1 MSFKKII
8 GLALI
13 LFSISLFS
21 AEPERGKDKI
31 SKDSKFTLIDV
42 IPSTSVKDQN
52 KTGTCWSF
60 STLSMVESELL
71 RTENKEYNLSEMF
84 VVRNVYGK
92 KAEKYVRMHGNINFA
107 AGGEPN
113 DVLDVIREKGIVPDD
128 AYTGLIVDTALH
140 FQFEMDEVL
149 QDYVKA
155 IVRNPNK
162 KLTSVWNS
170 GFMGIIDSYLGDAP
184 QEFEFEGTTYTAESF
199 AQSLD
204 FNPDDYVM
212 ITSFNHHPYYN
223 SFVLEIPDNWS
234 WGKVYNLPLDEFSY
248 VTDYALENG
257 YSMVWSADVSEKGFM
272 FDEGVALAPKVLYQP
287 DSPDELK
294 KINKLTTEELTQLF
308 SDIES
313 PVVELDVTQGNRQKG
328 FDDYSTTDDHGMHL
342 LGKGK
347 DINGKK
353 YYYIKNSWGTDN
365 EFGGY
370 MYISESYFKYK
381 TIGIMLN
388 KKALPKNILEKLNI
402 NS

>member
-13 LFSISLFS
+13 LVSISSFS
-21 AEPERGKDKI
+21 TEPERGKDKN
-31 SKDSKFTLIDV
+31 SKDSKFTLLNV
-42 IPSTSVKDQN
+42 VPATSVKNQN

-60 STLSMVESELL
+60 SAISMVESELL
-71 RTENKEYNLSEMF
+71 RTENKAYNLSEMF
-84 VVRNVYGK
+84 IVRNVYGN

-113 DVLDVIREKGIVPDD
+113 DVIDVIRENGIVPDD
-128 AYTGLIVDTALH
+128 VYTGLIVDTAMH

-162 KLTSVWNS
+162 KLTSVWTS
-170 GFMGIIDSYLGDAP
+170 GFMGIIDNYLGDAP
-184 QEFEFEGTTYTAESF
+184 QEFEYEGTSYTPESF
-199 AQSLD
+199 AKSLD
-204 FNPDDYVM
+204 FNPDDYIM
-212 ITSFNHHPYYN
+212 ISSFNHHPFYS
-223 SFVLEIPDNWS
+223 SFVIEIPDNWS
-234 WGKVYNLPLDEFSY
+234 WGKVYNLPLDEFTH
-248 VTDYALENG
+248 VADYALENG

-287 DSPDELK
+287 DSQDEFK
-294 KINKLTTEELTQLF
+294 KVSKLTSDERSEFF
-308 SDIES
+308 SDMENPIR
-313 PVVELDVTQGNRQKG
+313 ELSVTQTNRQKG
-328 FDDYSTTDDHGMHL
+328 FDDYSTADDHGMHL
-342 LGKGK
+342 LGKGE

-353 YYYIKNSWGTDN
+353 YYYIKNSWGSDN

-381 TIGIMLN
+381 TISIMLN

-402 NS
+402 DS